1 MKRIFL
7 YLLAITLLPQVISA
21 AVLVGKT
28 EGAFSVSPTGA
39 ATYTIPIKV
48 QSGLSDFVPNIS
60 LAYSSQSGNGIAGV
74 GFGISGLS
82 SISIAQKTIYFDNH
96 VEEIKQGEDNAFTL
110 DGQRLLLKEGQNG
123 QTGAIYRTENE
134 QYNIISITDS
144 QNGTPATFQVKAT
157 NGTTYRY
164 GSSTGRRTLSN
175 GKSYQWALDYAE
187 DILGNYIQYN
197 YSQEGVLYPTSITY
211 GRNIHGTAGVDC
223 MVSFTYESRPDTIPV
238 YLFGEM
244 RFLKKRLKSIE
255 CKYAGNVYRTYTLNY
270 TEDVFSHLT
279 SVTETGTSSASV
291 PPTTFVWEVPS
302 NSQLDCNR
310 RSLETY
316 LKEDFSKEQFFS
328 GDLDGD
334 GITELISMETKSDNP
349 LLPDETTPKRTWFYG
364 RKWNPETQKFEFCYS
379 SDTWAG
385 YPILSKTI
393 KSGGMLMHAK
403 YVKENSLV
411 FPYCSM
417 FGDEDM
423 GIIDSKSLVFKFLDE
438 GMSLNVPMKELSFDE
453 EKFPPYTIFDAD
465 KDGFDDIFIIEKEKT
480 NGRYPA
486 YLINCNLST
495 ETVDSTT
502 MHFNLQG
509 VPEKIRCADFNAD
522 GMTDLLITTSK
533 GFYIYWN
540 KAGSFSDSDRYY
552 STAFNKCDIL
562 ELGDFNGDGLID
574 LIINKSNSTQWYI
587 AENTGNTNNGFFA
600 LKGISHLSLLGA
612 KITKDGDR
620 EEAIKKGTSKQDRF
634 YCIVQDFNGDG
645 KSDIV
650 VGWPYK
656 YNDKWHGR
664 MCFLYSD
671 GETFPYFTDHIFD
684 DYKQLPDIS
693 HITIGNFE
701 GQASTQILY
710 YGKGLNQEPV
720 GWHVLENPTIKP
732 TSQKIVSI
740 TDGLGATDSIAYS
753 LLTDRDVYS
762 VDKSHNYPLI
772 PLSGPMPVVKT
783 LTESIPT
790 DSRTTNYSY
799 ANGFVHVQGK
809 GFIGFED
816 MRTESSAGIVTDTH
830 CKLDSTFYVLVS
842 CTTSESN
849 INGVEMSRGGS
860 NMRIDRVGSSGTSA
874 RSYRTI
880 HSDSFKKDSFNNFS
894 SGEGSNSY
902 RNGFPLSQSS
912 DDGLV
917 DCEKEITYWE
927 SPLSNVYL
935 KGLPEE
941 IAITKTALS
950 KDIEGDDIY
959 ENITYERDPATGLVL
974 KETRTRNDLPVSIDG
989 YSYNEYGQVTSHYTV
1004 AYESTDTLVTRYE
1017 YNTKGQ
1023 LSKEYDPKG
1032 LYRRYTYSSSNGT
1045 LASVYGFDG
1054 VTTRYTYDGLLR
1066 ETSRKRATIETC
1078 QTTRA
1083 LSSYG
1088 GGVYYIKEAVTGK
1101 TPVTTYYDAWERKIA
1116 ESAPLADGTIMYT
1129 DYHYL
1134 SNGQL
1139 GFVSFPHKRTETA
1152 QRGTTYTYDA
1162 SFRKISEIDS
1172 NGKSSTWSYTPGGVD
1187 SRIDGVRK
1195 VTYYYAP
1202 DIVQCVADSLTEY
1215 RPKEYI
1221 VAGGTAFYYYN
1232 VDEKISSINVGHMEY
1247 GPDCEDHTAIYEYDD
1262 YGRLIQT
1269 TDVNGVTKEYSY
1281 DVNGYPYRTT
1291 IAGSYVETNYDKYG
1305 ILRSKSWADP
1315 GESPH
1320 TVTYTY
1326 DSKFRLTKEEGD
1338 GYTNTISYDTYGRVT
1353 NKRNTVNS
1361 SRYADTYYQYNA
1373 DNQVSVASNSFGKFF
1388 PSVVEEFSYK
1398 NGYLVSDTLDH
1409 ELLWRLTKQ
1418 DYWGRTK
1425 EEKDRIGTTTHTY
1438 DDYGHMLTMNRV
1450 SSHPISE
1457 TYTYDIHTGNM
1468 ISKND
1473 IPITYDEQNRLTGYG
1488 DYTYS
1493 YDRKGNITNQPF
1505 VGEFSY
1511 SEYRVEDLNADSSY
1525 VIDDS
1530 LRITYY
1536 KAIER
1541 PKSIENEHYKAEFFY
1556 DGNGDRYMMKVYS
1569 KHSGRY
1575 SHYLTR
1581 YYLSP
1586 NVEWTEEYT
1595 GNRICMYY
1603 AGGDAYTASAVK
1615 VMNWEAGTNSI
1626 YQITRD
1632 NLGSVLQYENED
1644 DSYYNFR
1651 FSYSPWGVR
1660 THVGDETH
1668 FYQPGEFEARYSYC
1682 PFYRTYTGHE
1692 DLWMFGL
1699 INANARLYSP
1709 YLGRFVSP
1717 DPLLNS
1723 EGSAWDYNPYVYANN
1738 NPFKYIDRNGE
1749 CCGLVAALL
1758 DFALNALF
1766 NAVVEAS
1773 VYSVTAA
1780 INGNWNASDFFKS
1793 MGMGAIGSGLQV
1805 GGIACGLGNNFA
1817 AGMLSNMVNNTV
1829 TNAIFGEG
1837 ISFEDFPGMIVGTAV
1852 GAYLPYYTPS
1862 GTNVFKNVASEM
1874 GINMFRGGVT
1884 GFASGAVNAMIHDD
1898 PSLALKGAAG
1908 GAISGGIRTTAHN
1921 AIFGAGY
1928 QPQDENGKPVS
1939 YGADGVYRKG
1949 GIAQY
1954 FPGGGLTL
1962 GRYAYMQD
1970 RQNRDV
1976 NIDYMHAVRYHENM
1990 HLQQQKEK
1998 GGYIRFYRKTAYQYI
2013 KYGLDGVY
2021 KKHDTFE
2028 WDADTYGTEK
2038 TGINLHP
2045 IDSY

>member
-48 QSGLSDFVPNIS
+48 QSGLSDFVPSIS

-123 QTGAIYRTENE
+123 QTGATYRTENE

-244 RFLKKRLKSIE
+244 CFLTKRLKSIE

-270 TEDVFSHLT
+270 TEDVFSHLI
-279 SVTETGTSSASV
+279 SVTETGTGSASV
-291 PPTTFVWEVPS
+291 PPTTFEWEVPAQF
-302 NSQLDCNR
+302 QLDCNS
-310 RSLETY
+310 RSMETD
-316 LKEDFSKEQFFS
+316 LLEDFSKEKFFS

-379 SDTWAG
+379 YDTWAG
-385 YPILSKTI
+385 TQLFDLYSKTV
-393 KSGGMLMHAK
+393 SGGFVMHASHR
-403 YVKENSLV
+403 KENYLV
-411 FPYCSM
+411 MPYVIRDNS
-417 FGDEDM
+417 D
-423 GIIDSKSLVFKFLDE
+423 DSKSLVFKFMEEDFVLED
-438 GMSLNVPMKELSFDE
+438 SVLNIPLKGSSDDVED
-453 EKFPPYTIFDAD
+453 FPLYTIFDAD
-465 KDGFDDIFIIEKEKT
+465 KDGLDNIFVVEKEKH
-480 NGRYPA
+480 NGTYPA
-486 YLINCNLST
+486 YLVSYNRETGYLRFTEINLNLI
-495 ETVDSTT
+495 
-502 MHFNLQG
+502 G
-509 VPEKIRCADFNAD
+509 VPDKIRCADFNAD
-522 GMTDLLITTSK
+522 GMTDLLISTAY
-533 GFYIYWN
+533 GYYIYWN
-540 KAGSFSDSDRYY
+540 KNGGFSDSDRYSKVDPHNVY
-552 STAFNKCDIL
+552 NKYDIL
-562 ELGDFNGDGLID
+562 ELGDFNGDGLVD
-574 LIINKSNSTQWYI
+574 LIVRYSMGGDWSI
-587 AENTGNTNNGFFA
+587 AQNTGTVTGDFFSFKGFNVISNG
-600 LKGISHLSLLGA
+600 STLSS
-612 KITKDGDR
+612 KDKEGL
-620 EEAIKKGTSKQDRF
+620 
-634 YCIVQDFNGDG
+634 YCIVQDINGDG
-645 KSDIV
+645 RSDAV
-650 VGWPYK
+650 VGYPKKGQKGSGYIYVLVSQGNTLK
-656 YNDKWHGR
+656 LKSKT
-664 MCFLYSD
+664 FLEQNY
-671 GETFPYFTDHIFD
+671 P
-684 DYKQLPDIS
+684 DYC
-693 HITIGNFE
+693 HITAGNFY
-701 GQASTQILY
+701 GQANAQIMY

-720 GWHVLENPTIKP
+720 GWHVLENSTIKP
-732 TSQKIVSI
+732 SSQKIVSI

-753 LLTDRDVYS
+753 LLTDKDVYS

-816 MRTESSAGIVTDTH
+816 LRTESSVGVVTDTH

-842 CTTSESN
+842 STTSESN
-849 INGVEMSRGGS
+849 INGAEMSRGGQS
-860 NMRIDRVGSSGTSA
+860 MRIERVGSSGTGT

-941 IAITKTALS
+941 IEITKTALS
-950 KDIEGDDIY
+950 NDIVGDDIY

-989 YSYNEYGQVTSHYTV
+989 YSYNEYGQVTQHYTV
-1004 AYESTDTLVTRYE
+1004 AYNSTDTLVTRYE

-1139 GFVSFPHKRTETA
+1139 GFVSFPHKYNETTSD
-1152 QRGTTYTYDA
+1152 GTTYTYDA
-1162 SFRKISEIDS
+1162 LFRKISEVDS
-1172 NGKSSTWSYTPGGVD
+1172 NGKTNTWSYTPRCVD

-1202 DIVQCVADSLTEY
+1202 DIVQCVGDSL
-1215 RPKEYI
+1215 KEYLPREYG
-1221 VAGGTAFYYYN
+1221 VAGGTVYYDYN
-1232 VDEKISSINVGHMEY
+1232 MDEKISSINVGHTDM
-1247 GPDCEDHTAIYEYDD
+1247 GPDCEDHTASYEYDD

-1291 IAGSYVETNYDKYG
+1291 IAGSYVETIYDKYG
-1305 ILRSKSWADP
+1305 ILRSKSWADS

-1326 DSKFRLTKEEGD
+1326 DNKFRLTQEEGE

-1353 NKRNTVNS
+1353 NKRNSVFDTS
-1361 SRYADTYYQYNA
+1361 SKYVTTYYQYNA
-1373 DNQVSVASNSFGKFF
+1373 DNKVSMASSSLGKFF
-1388 PSVVEEFSYK
+1388 PSVVEEFSYR

-1556 DGNGDRYMMKVYS
+1556 DGNGDRYMMKVYG
-1569 KHSGRY
+1569 KYSGRY
-1575 SHYLTR
+1575 GHYLTR

-1586 NVEWTEEYT
+1586 NVEWTEENT

-1603 AGGDAYTASAVK
+1603 AGGDAYTAPAVK

-1699 INANARLYSP
+1699 LNANARLYSP

-1723 EGSAWDYNPYVYANN
+1723 EGSAWDYNPYVYARN
-1738 NPFKYIDRNGE
+1738 NPYKYMDRNGE
-1749 CCGLVAALL
+1749 FPWLIVSAAVFGGFGNV
-1758 DFALNALF
+1758 FANFDNIDNAG
-1766 NAVVEAS
+1766 S
-1773 VYSVTAA
+1773 
-1780 INGNWNASDFFKS
+1780 FFKS
-1793 MGMGAIGSGLQV
+1793 FSIGAGAGAL
-1805 GGIACGLGNNFA
+1805 GGWLGPSAAVGLG
-1817 AGMLSNMVNNTV
+1817 
-1829 TNAIFGEG
+1829 FGA
-1837 ISFEDFPGMIVGTAV
+1837 T
-1852 GAYLPYYTPS
+1852 
-1862 GTNVFKNVASEM
+1862 
-1874 GINMFRGGVT
+1874 
-1884 GFASGAVNAMIHDD
+1884 
-1898 PSLALKGAAG
+1898 
-1908 GAISGGIRTTAHN
+1908 GAISGAFTGAITGFTSSVTEGLMNWAISGTKFSFTNCLMQTAFSAAIGGIMGGIDAVSKHTNFFTGRAKIDLN
-1921 AIFGAGY
+1921 GACFCSECWPFGLEIGDKTITGTYVGKFEGVNVFETEKLGNIKQHAYKAVTVPERGIIAG
-1928 QPQDENGKPVS
+1928 K
-1939 YGADGVYRKG
+1939 GVYTSGLEK
-1949 GIAQY
+1949 GIAMMQHEFGHILQY
-1954 FPGGGLTL
+1954 RMYPAAYWSVIGIESGLSCS
-1962 GRYAYMQD
+1962 YASF
-1970 RQNRDV
+1970 
-1976 NIDYMHAVRYHENM
+1976 
-1990 HLQQQKEK
+1990 K
-1998 GGYIRFYRKTAYQYI
+1998 GDLSLHWNF
-2013 KYGLDGVY
+2013 
-2021 KKHDTFE
+2021 
-2028 WDADTYGTEK
+2028 WTEK
-2038 TGINLHP
+2038 WANYLSKGYFGIKWLGSKFSSMYPVGNISPWNKIRMSVSQLNNS
-2045 IDSY
+2045 IM